1 MATSRR
7 DDGAPRA
14 ADRLSCLALVGCQPP
29 ATRRF
34 GVVLLM
40 TADPYAGTRMA
51 ALRIEFA
58 AAALASLARLTDS
71 ATYSRALAYAS
82 DGAVLDI
89 AHLSGTVQLRGH
101 VRGSRTNTYTC
112 VARFDQEPSGA
123 IASLSGVCTCPV
135 VSNCKHVFA
144 LAITTFREAADA
156 AQPPL
161 VSAVAPS
168 APWQHSL
175 AALLRDDRG
184 SSQDPG
190 RQLGLQVEL
199 SRTRPSIGGGW
210 VDGANPAVRVA
221 LRPVQQGAKGKW
233 VRSGIGWDQLSS
245 YHHQRQPPRAEHLQL
260 LREIG
265 AVSDSQSVRTYG
277 LSPTFI
283 YLEGLNGGAVWD
295 LLAQARDIGLAIM
308 QSGRDQCPVLL
319 PTGLSEV
326 GLDIS
331 RDDERLILAP
341 EIMVDGAA
349 ADSAEYALLGEPVQ
363 GLAMWP
369 VGPDLNNSGLTLV
382 RCKQRVSTELR
393 AFLSRGSIEIP
404 AADEEVFSSEFLP
417 GLARRIPLTSHDGS
431 IIIPESEPPLLTLT
445 VTGLTGHRAALQWE
459 WLYRTGQTSSL
470 LPLFPSDADQ
480 LPRDREAESAALQT
494 VSASV
499 RGDDELLVPGRI
511 EPRLLPAVTLQGRQ
525 TIRFFTETL
534 PRLRLMPEL
543 TVTVHNEP
551 AYRES
556 TEAPVISITNTQN
569 AKDRDWFN
577 LAITVTIEDEEV
589 PFNDLFL
596 VLASA
601 DERMI
606 LPSGTYFSLDC
617 EPFRTLRRLIE
628 EARALEDVPSRTVT
642 INRYQA
648 SLWQE
653 LQELAVIRAQS
664 AVWTQTVQGL
674 LANDEVV
681 DQPVPRSMQAVL
693 RPYQQTGFNWLAF
706 LYDHG
711 LGGILADD
719 MGLGKTVQTLAL
731 ICHARAGSPNGPPF
745 LVVAPTS
752 VVGNWATEVRRF
764 APELRV
770 VVLTET
776 STRSGVDLAAEL
788 RDADVVLTSYAL
800 FRLDFEQYSAQ
811 PWSGLVLDEA
821 QFIKNHLA
829 KGYQCAKKLDAP
841 FKLAITGTPMENN
854 LLELWALFSVTAP
867 GLFSTA
873 ARFKEYYQGPIEKN
887 ANSERL
893 AQLRRRI
900 QPLMLRRTKEQVAAD
915 LPAKQE
921 QIIELELNPRHRKVY
936 ETHLQRERQKVLGL
950 IDDLQKNRFMIFR
963 SLTLLRQLSLDAA
976 LVDQK
981 YANIPSTKLDALMEQ
996 VTDIVAEGHRTLIFS
1011 QFTGF
1016 LDMVRN
1022 RMEAAGVEYCYL
1034 DGKTRNRP
1042 GVLAEFKSGSAPVF
1056 LISLKAGGVGLN
1068 LTEADYCILLDPWW
1082 NPATEAQAVDRIH
1095 RIGQTKKVMV
1105 YRMVA
1110 KDTIEE
1116 KVMALKAGKAK
1127 LFSSVLGSG
1136 TGQSTALTAADIR
1149 ELLS

>member
-1 MATSRR
+1 
-7 DDGAPRA
+7 
-14 ADRLSCLALVGCQPP
+14 
-29 ATRRF
+29 
-34 GVVLLM
+34 M
-40 TADPYAGTRMA
+40 TADPYADTPMA
-51 ALRIEFA
+51 ALRSEFA
-58 AAALASLARLTDS
+58 GVALASLARLTDT
-71 ATYSRALAYAS
+71 ATYARGLAYAD

-89 AHLSGTVQLRGH
+89 AHLHGTVQLRGH
-101 VRGSRTNTYTC
+101 VQGSRANIYTC

-144 LAITTFREAADA
+144 LVIAAFREAADTA
-156 AQPPL
+156 RSPGIG
-161 VSAVAPS
+161 VVGRS

-175 AALLRDDRG
+175 AALLRDDRQQA
-184 SSQDPG
+184 QDQG

-210 VDGANPAVRVA
+210 VDGAAPVVRVA

-233 VRSGIGWDQLSS
+233 VRTGIGWDQLSS

-265 AVSDSQSVRTYG
+265 AVSDSQSARTYG
-277 LSPTFI
+277 YSQTYI
-283 YLEGLNGGAVWD
+283 YLEGLHGGAVWD
-295 LLAQARDIGLAIM
+295 LLAQAGDIGLAIV
-308 QSGRDQCPVLL
+308 QSGHDQHPVLVSS
-319 PTGLSEV
+319 GLAEI

-331 RDDERLILAP
+331 RDDLRLILAP
-341 EIMVDGAA
+341 EIMVEGAA
-349 ADSAEYALLGEPVQ
+349 ADSAEFALLGDPVQ

-369 VGPDLNNSGLTLV
+369 AGPDLNNAGLTLV
-382 RCKQRVSTELR
+382 RCKQRVSAELR
-393 AFLSRGSIEIP
+393 SFLSRGSMEIP
-404 AADEEVFSSEFLP
+404 AADEEIFTSEFLP
-417 GLARRIPLTSHDGS
+417 GLARRVPLTSRDGS
-431 IIIPESEPPLLTLT
+431 INIPESEPPSLTLT
-445 VTGLTGHRAALQWE
+445 VTGLSGHRATLVWE
-459 WLYRTGQTSSL
+459 WEYRTGQASNV
-470 LPLFPSDADQ
+470 LPLWPSDTDQ
-480 LPRDREAESAALQT
+480 LPRDRDAESAALKA
-494 VSASV
+494 VSPAI
-499 RGDDELLVPGRI
+499 RGNDQLLVPGRL
-511 EPRLLPAVTLQGRQ
+511 EPRLLPTVTIQGQ
-525 TIRFFTETL
+525 QAIRFFTQTL
-534 PRLRLMPEL
+534 PLLRSIPEL
-543 TVTVHNEP
+543 AVTVHNEP

-556 TEAPVISITNTQN
+556 TEAPVILISNTQN

-596 VLASA
+596 ALASA

-653 LQELAVIRAQS
+653 LQELAVITAQS
-664 AVWTQTVQGL
+664 AVWQKTVQGL
-674 LANDEVV
+674 LADDHVI
-681 DQPVPRSMQAVL
+681 DRPAPSSLQAVL
-693 RPYQQTGFNWLAF
+693 RPYQQSGFNWLAF

-719 MGLGKTVQTLAL
+719 MGLGKTVQTISL
-731 ICHARAGSPNGPPF
+731 ICHARARTPAGPPF

-752 VVGNWATEVRRF
+752 VVGNWTAEVRRF
-764 APELRV
+764 APQLRV

-776 STRSGVDLAAEL
+776 LTRSGIDLAAEL

-800 FRLDFEQYSAQ
+800 FRLDYEQYSAQ

-854 LLELWALFSVTAP
+854 LMELWALFSVTAP

-873 ARFKEYYQGPIEKN
+873 GRFKEYYQVPIEKS
-887 ANSERL
+887 ANSDRL
-893 AQLRRRI
+893 GQLRRRI
-900 QPLMLRRTKEQVAAD
+900 QPLMLRRTKEQVVQD

-976 LVDQK
+976 LVDPK

-996 VTDIVAEGHRTLIFS
+996 VNDIVAEGHRTLIFS

-1016 LDMVRN
+1016 LDLVRH
-1022 RMEAAGVEYCYL
+1022 RMDAAGVEYCYL

-1042 GVLAEFKSGSAPVF
+1042 GVLVEFKTGTAPVF

-1095 RIGQTKKVMV
+1095 RIGQTRKVMV

-1116 KVMALKAGKAK
+1116 KVMALKAGKAR
-1127 LFSSVLGSG
+1127 LFSSVLGTGSAQSG
-1136 TGQSTALTAADIR
+1136 SLTAADIR
-1149 ELLS
+1149 QLIS